1 MKKACLG
8 FTLIELLVAV
18 SVMGIVFSVGVAQYQ
33 EFNRRQIVLQAAQD
47 LKSDLRLAQDKAL
60 AGEKPSGCVTLE
72 GYRLSFTSEK
82 NYKIEAVCSGGVT
95 SEVKS
100 VDLSGNVTGPSGEW
114 VLFKV
119 LAQGVENP
127 GDFYLSGYGRWV
139 EKVAVEAAGN
149 IYREVAEALPTPTP
163 SKPTPTPTPII
174 TPTPTPSPTYIFADG
189 FESGDL
195 SAWDYSTG
203 GALSASTAARYTGD
217 YGMQAY
223 ITGSPTIYVRDNFTS
238 TSEYYARVYINPN
251 GISLPSGWNKEVMFL
266 RLSDVG
272 TNWFL
277 CEVGIKANSTSGY
290 DIRMI
295 GQNDVGSWDLTS
307 EYLNITDGWHLIEI
321 IWRAASC
328 GGCNDGYSEL
338 IIDGVS
344 RYTKS
349 DRDNDTHAADRA
361 VLGAVRNISG
371 PGTIYFDD
379 FYSAYTP

>member
-60 AGEKPSGCVTLE
+60 AGEKPSGCETLE

-238 TSEYYARVYINPN
+238 TSEYYARVYFNPN
-251 GISLPSGWNKEVMFL
+251 GIVLSSDWNSDMVFLSLSG
-266 RLSDVG
+266 
-272 TNWFL
+272 TTWFL
-277 CEVGIKANSTSGY
+277 CDVGIRANNPY
-290 DIRMI
+290 FIRMI
-295 GQNDVGSWDLTS
+295 GKDESIGWYDSS
-307 EYLNITDGWHLIEI
+307 YLNISDGWHKIEI

-328 GGCNDGYSEL
+328 GGCNDGYAEL
-338 IIDGVS
+338 IVDGASKYTNSNLNNGNYVANKVS
-344 RYTKS
+344 
-349 DRDNDTHAADRA
+349 
-361 VLGAVRNISG
+361 LGVTRWG
-371 PGTIYFDD
+371 GGGDGYGTVYFDD
-379 FYSAYTP
+379 FYSAYSP